1 MPVACIYIPHYVL
14 RIAILD
20 RPEFA
25 GKPLVLSA
33 PQQERALTIDAS
45 PEAHAKGVRV
55 SMNLHEVSAI
65 CPDAIILMPDPVR
78 QTAVAQ
84 KILSNLEQFS
94 PLVEPDPEDQGSWY
108 IDLSGLE
115 RHYGPPLATA
125 TRLLAC
131 VDPMLGG
138 RVGIAPGKFAARV
151 ASGASRVS
159 GISDSIRLL
168 SSPEVTPFL
177 ALQSI
182 DWLPLPGRTTHQLN
196 RLGITTLGQ
205 FAGISGSSVAARF
218 GPDARK
224 AWDLAQGR
232 DDRPVTPPLRVKSVT
247 EGMNMP
253 DPAATRD
260 MLLVGLR
267 QLVGQAFTKPTLRN
281 HEVRVVTMRA
291 IIEGDR
297 RSWER
302 KMVLKEPYG
311 ASRVINAI
319 NLRLQAIELPGPVT
333 SVSLEFSGITSAMA
347 RQEAFPLMNTRSMK
361 LLSDAIQHLKQRY
374 GIPPIYHIVE
384 VEPWSRIPERRHA
397 LIAYEP

>member
-1 MPVACIYIPHYVL
+1 MPVACVYIPHFVL
-14 RIAILD
+14 RIAMLD
-20 RPEFA
+20 QPTLVGR
-25 GKPLVLSA
+25 PLVLSA
-33 PQQERALTIDAS
+33 PQQKRALAIDVS
-45 PEAHAKGVRV
+45 LEARAKGVRAG
-55 SMNLHEVSAI
+55 MDLREVSAI
-65 CPDAIILMPDPVR
+65 CPDAIILMTDPVR
-78 QTAVAQ
+78 QTAVAR
-84 KILSNLEQFS
+84 KLLHNLERFS
-94 PLVEPDPEDQGSWY
+94 PLVESDPEDQGCWY
-108 IDLSGLE
+108 IDLTGLE

-151 ASGASRVS
+151 ASGVS
-159 GISDSIRLL
+159 GVSGVSDSIRLL
-168 SSPEVTPFL
+168 APSEVTPFL
-177 ALQSI
+177 ACQSI
-182 DWLPLPGRTTHQLN
+182 DWLPLPGRITHQLD

-224 AWDLAQGR
+224 AWDLAQGH
-232 DDRPVTPPLRVKSVT
+232 DDRPGTPPLRVTSVT
-247 EGMNMP
+247 EGMDMP

-267 QLVGQAFTKPTLRN
+267 HLVGQAFAKPALRN
-281 HEVRVVTMRA
+281 REIRAITMRA

-311 ASRVINAI
+311 ASRVIDAI

-333 SVSLEFSGITSAMA
+333 SVSLEFSGIASAIA
-347 RQEAFPLMNTRSMK
+347 RQEAFPLMNTRTRES
-361 LLSDAIQHLKQRY
+361 LSDAIQQLTQRY

>member
-20 RPEFA
+20 RPEFD

-33 PQQERALTIDAS
+33 LQQERALAIDAS
-45 PEAHAKGVRV
+45 PESRANGVRV
-55 SMNLHEVSAI
+55 GMNLREVSAI

-94 PLVEPDPEDQGSWY
+94 PLVEPDPEDQGCWY
-108 IDLSGLE
+108 IDLAGLE

-151 ASGASRVS
+151 ASGTS
-159 GISDSIRLL
+159 GSISLL
-168 SSPEVTPFL
+168 SPSEVTPFL
-177 ALQSI
+177 APQSI
-182 DWLPLPGRTTHQLN
+182 DWLPLPGRTTHQLD

-247 EGMNMP
+247 EGMDMP

-267 QLVGQAFTKPTLRN
+267 QLVGQAFAKPALRN
-281 HEVRVVTMRA
+281 HEVRVVTMKA
-291 IIEGDR
+291 IIAGDR

-333 SVSLEFSGITSAMA
+333 SVSLEFSGIASAIA

-361 LLSDAIQHLKQRY
+361 PLSDAIQHLKQRY

>member
-20 RPEFA
+20 RPEFD

-33 PQQERALTIDAS
+33 LQQERALAIDAS
-45 PEAHAKGVRV
+45 PEARAKGVRRG
-55 SMNLHEVSAI
+55 MNLREVSAI

-94 PLVEPDPEDQGSWY
+94 PLVEPDPEDQGCWY
-108 IDLSGLE
+108 IDLAGLE
-115 RHYGPPLATA
+115 RHYGPLLATA

-151 ASGASRVS
+151 ASGTS
-159 GISDSIRLL
+159 GSISLL
-168 SSPEVTPFL
+168 SPSEVTPFL
-177 ALQSI
+177 APQSI
-182 DWLPLPGRTTHQLN
+182 DWLPLPGRTTHQLD

-205 FAGISGSSVAARF
+205 FAGISGSSVASRF

-247 EGMNMP
+247 EGMDMP

-267 QLVGQAFTKPTLRN
+267 QLVGQAFAKPALRN

-333 SVSLEFSGITSAMA
+333 SVSLEFSGIASAIA

-361 LLSDAIQHLKQRY
+361 PLSDAIQHLKQRY